1 MNETNEIETETKP
14 KMSKYQML
22 KMKVYRVAMRIIP
35 VSMVLAVMGVG
46 NAAALNNTSFQG
58 VTDTIE
64 AVIPIFAALQDL
76 VVAVVPYIITLAVV
90 GGLIVL
96 IKNLFSKGLN
106 WK

>member
-1 MNETNEIETETKP
+1 MNETNETIEVKKP
-14 KMSKYQML
+14 SRYQML
-22 KMKVYRVAMRIIP
+22 KMKVQSKLMH
-35 VSMVLAVMGVG
+35 VLTIGTLLGVMGVS

-64 AVIPIFAALQDL
+64 AVIPIFDALQDL
-76 VVAVVPYIITLAVV
+76 VVAVVPYILTLAVV

-96 IKNLFSKGLN
+96 IKNLFDKGLN

>member
-1 MNETNEIETETKP
+1 MNETNETIEVKKP
-14 KMSKYQML
+14 SRYQML
-22 KMKVYRVAMRIIP
+22 KMKVQSKLMH
-35 VSMVLAVMGVG
+35 VLTIGTLLGVMGVS

-64 AVIPIFAALQDL
+64 AVVPIFSALQDL
-76 VVAVVPYIITLAVV
+76 VVAVVPYVLTLAVV

-96 IKNLFSKGLN
+96 IKGLFNKGLD

>member
-1 MNETNEIETETKP
+1 MNEINETIEVKKP
-14 KMSKYQML
+14 SKYQML
-22 KMKVYRVAMRIIP
+22 KMKVSRVAMRVIP
-35 VSMVLAVMGVG
+35 VSVVLGVMTVG

-64 AVIPIFAALQDL
+64 AVVPIFSALQDL
-76 VVAVVPYIITLAVV
+76 VVAVVPYILTLAVV

-96 IKNLFSKGLN
+96 IKGLFNKGLD